1 MASPYIPFLSP
12 FVSWLYS
19 IFFQK
24 HLEICVLGLQSAGKT
39 SLVNL
44 LAIGQFSDEMV
55 PTVGFNMRKVKS
67 GNVAIKVWDIGGQP
81 RFRSMWERYCRGVS
95 AILFVVDS
103 AIPLPTTTT
112 TSDQSSQSQDKSNQQ
127 QQQPTN
133 PWLIATEEL
142 HSLMGKAQLAGIPLL
157 VLATKND
164 VKGAASAEDVIRVM
178 KLETISN
185 REVSCYS
192 ISSKRQ
198 VNIDVT
204 LRWLCARSPSSTR

>member
-1 MASPYIPFLSP
+1 MASLQIPFLSP
-12 FVSWLYS
+12 LISWLYS

-103 AIPLPTTTT
+103 AIPLPYSEGAKT
-112 TSDQSSQSQDKSNQQ
+112 N
-127 QQQPTN
+127 QPTN
-133 PWLIATEEL
+133 PWLVATDEL
-142 HSLMGKAQLAGIPLL
+142 HSLMTRPQLAGIPLL

-164 VKGAASAEDVIRVM
+164 VKGAVSAEEVIRVM
-178 KLETISN
+178 RLETISN

-204 LRWLCARSPSSTR
+204 LRWLCARSPSSAR

>member
-1 MASPYIPFLSP
+1 MASLQIPFLSP

-103 AIPLPTTTT
+103 AIPLPNSEGAKT
-112 TSDQSSQSQDKSNQQ
+112 SQDSSSNKGAAAQD
-127 QQQPTN
+127 QPTN
-133 PWLIATEEL
+133 PWLVATDEL
-142 HSLMGKAQLAGIPLL
+142 HSLMTRPQLAGIPLL

-164 VKGAASAEDVIRVM
+164 VKGAVSAEEVIRVM
-178 KLETISN
+178 
-185 REVSCYS
+185 
-192 ISSKRQ
+192 
-198 VNIDVT
+198 
-204 LRWLCARSPSSTR
+204 

>member
-1 MASPYIPFLSP
+1 MPSPHIPFLSP
-12 FVSWLYS
+12 LISWLYS

-103 AIPLPTTTT
+103 AIPLP
-112 TSDQSSQSQDKSNQQ
+112 D
-127 QQQPTN
+127 
-133 PWLIATEEL
+133 A
-142 HSLMGKAQLAGIPLL
+142 
-157 VLATKND
+157 
-164 VKGAASAEDVIRVM
+164 
-178 KLETISN
+178 
-185 REVSCYS
+185 
-192 ISSKRQ
+192 
-198 VNIDVT
+198 
-204 LRWLCARSPSSTR
+204 

>member
-1 MASPYIPFLSP
+1 MASPHIPFLSP
-12 FVSWLYS
+12 LISWLYS

-103 AIPLPTTTT
+103 AIPLPTDTEGTK
-112 TSDQSSQSQDKSNQQ
+112 TSQDSSTAGQSQD
-127 QQQPTN
+127 QPTN
-133 PWLIATEEL
+133 PWLVATDEL
-142 HSLMGKAQLAGIPLL
+142 HSLMTRPQLAGIPLL

-164 VKGAASAEDVIRVM
+164 VKGAVSAEEVIRVM
-178 KLETISN
+178 
-185 REVSCYS
+185 
-192 ISSKRQ
+192 
-198 VNIDVT
+198 
-204 LRWLCARSPSSTR
+204 

>member
-1 MASPYIPFLSP
+1 MALPSIPLLSPFLSW
-12 FVSWLYS
+12 FYS

-103 AIPLPTTTT
+103 AIPLP
-112 TSDQSSQSQDKSNQQ
+112 SSSGKDDAALSSSNDSSK
-127 QQQPTN
+127 PN
-133 PWLIATEEL
+133 PWLVATEEL
-142 HSLMGKAQLAGIPLL
+142 HSLMNRPQLAGIPLL

-164 VKGAASAEDVIRVM
+164 VKGAVSAEDVIREM
-178 KLETISN
+178 KLETVSN

-204 LRWLCARSPSSTR
+204 LRWLCARNPSSAR